1 MHEPMT
7 HEEAIEL
14 LPWLVN
20 GSLDEEQHDIV
31 AAHASSCVTC
41 RRELDELEVLQQ
53 SINVL
58 GTQHEPPAPDMRR
71 INARIDAQL
80 ETASPGRALLDGWRR
95 FAGSRWR
102 VAFAVQS
109 VVLLVVAGVLLLPRE
124 PQPEFTT
131 LSDPQALPAG
141 QYLRVVFDP
150 TIAQPDVDAILR
162 VHDLTVVAGPSE
174 RGVVT
179 LRFDDDVP
187 GSERDA
193 VTKMMQDDT
202 RVLFAQPVQGVE

>member
-1 MHEPMT
+1 MT

-20 GSLDEEQHDIV
+20 GSLDDQQHDDV
-31 AAHASSCVTC
+31 AAHAVSCVTC
-41 RRELDELEVLQQ
+41 RRELEELEIMQQ
-53 SINVL
+53 SIDVM
-58 GTQHEPPAPDMRR
+58 GAQHEPPAPDMRR

-80 ETASPGRALLDGWRR
+80 QHGSPRRALAGLWRR
-95 FAGSRWR
+95 FTGSRWQ

-109 VVLLVVAGVLLLPRE
+109 VVLLAVAVVLLLPRE
-124 PQPEFTT
+124 PQPVFST
-131 LSDPQALPAG
+131 LSNPETLPAG

-150 TIAQPDVDAILR
+150 TIAQPEVDAILR
-162 VHDLTVVAGPSE
+162 ANNLVVVAGPTE

-179 LRFDDDVP
+179 LRFEDDIGGARRDAVA
-187 GSERDA
+187 SELERDA
-193 VTKMMQDDT
+193 